1 MRLLALVLLAASGA
15 PALAQT
21 SLLPLFAMPERVYF
35 VDTST
40 EKGAAP
46 VRSILTLAVIDPPLS
61 RGISAR
67 EMTVS
72 VDCTANTFTITGLVS
87 LDASLKQ
94 VSTDPEP
101 TVPAAVGGPY
111 KAIRD
116 YLCDGKTPAG
126 ATPYASRAEA
136 LDAGLRIIAANRAD
150 PARQ

>member
-1 MRLLALVLLAASGA
+1 MRLLALALLAGSGA

-21 SLLPLFAMPERVYF
+21 SLMPVFAMPERVYF
-35 VDTST
+35 VDAST
-40 EKGAAP
+40 EQGAAP
-46 VRSILTLAVIDPPLS
+46 TRSVLTFAAIDPPLS

-72 VDCTANTFTITGLVS
+72 VDCTTNTFTISGLVS
-87 LDASLKQ
+87 LDAALKP

-111 KAIRD
+111 RAVRD
-116 YLCDGKTPAG
+116 YLCEGKTPAG

-136 LDAGLRIIAANRAD
+136 LAAGLRIIAANRAD
-150 PARQ
+150 PTRQ